1 MVLGLFTTQLS
12 LSHDRSALVHQLEGA
27 QTSLRCRITMSEIAN
42 EASSDAMAVQ
52 MEYIRCWIFSSQGPS
67 TPKPLAS
74 EQENVNEKGRDLIS
88 RLA

>member
-1 MVLGLFTTQLS
+1 
-12 LSHDRSALVHQLEGA
+12 
-27 QTSLRCRITMSEIAN
+27 MSEIAN

-52 MEYIRCWIFSSQGPS
+52 MEYIRCWIFSSQGPT

-74 EQENVNEKGRDLIS
+74 EQEKVTEKGRDPIS